1 MRRLLV
7 LVALVFSLPA
17 QAVTIDWVAVGNPNN
32 LADTPS
38 TNCVAAA
45 NCGSVDHA
53 YSISKYEVTN
63 AQYAE
68 FLNAKASSDPLG
80 LYNESMNSDASN
92 GGITQSGVSGSFTYA
107 VKLGFENKPVTYVSF
122 YDALRFSNWLHNGK
136 GNAPT
141 ETGAYTLLGGT
152 ATPSNGL
159 TVTRNTGPGPG
170 AITFLTSEN
179 EWYKAAYYSPGG
191 VYFNYPAGDDA
202 TITCALPGA
211 TANTANCN
219 YVVVAVTEVG
229 AYTGSASPSGT
240 FDQGGNVW
248 EWDEEIISG
257 SYRGLRGGGWGGNA
271 SYLAASYS
279 DYNAPA
285 GEGGSVGFRVASLV
299 PEPGPGL
306 LGMTAVLSLAA
317 SRRRRAN

>member
-1 MRRLLV
+1 MRRPLV

-38 TNCVAAA
+38 TNCWAT

-53 YSISKYEVTN
+53 YYISKYEVTN

-80 LYNESMNSDASN
+80 LYNECMNSDASN

-170 AITFLTSEN
+170 AITRSSPARTSGTRRRTTAP
-179 EWYKAAYYSPGG
+179 AASISTTRRATMRRSRARSRERRRTPRTATTSSWRSPRWGRTRDRRAHPVRSTRAG
-191 VYFNYPAGDDA
+191 TCGSGTRRSSAARIGASGAGAGAATPATSPRRTRTTTPRRA
-202 TITCALPGA
+202 RAA
-211 TANTANCN
+211 AS
-219 YVVVAVTEVG
+219 VFVSRV
-229 AYTGSASPSGT
+229 SSPSPAR
-240 FDQGGNVW
+240 DC
-248 EWDEEIISG
+248 SG
-257 SYRGLRGGGWGGNA
+257 
-271 SYLAASYS
+271 
-279 DYNAPA
+279 
-285 GEGGSVGFRVASLV
+285 
-299 PEPGPGL
+299 
-306 LGMTAVLSLAA
+306 
-317 SRRRRAN
+317 